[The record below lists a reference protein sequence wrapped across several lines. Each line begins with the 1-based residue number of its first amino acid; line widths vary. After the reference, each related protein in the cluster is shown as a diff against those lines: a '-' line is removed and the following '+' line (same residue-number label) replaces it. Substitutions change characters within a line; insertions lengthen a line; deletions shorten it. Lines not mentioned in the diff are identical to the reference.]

1 MSLESRLFD
10 AEKISAEI
18 LKITTSLKDLIATAD
33 QLGTSLQQNLGAVK
47 AAKSV
52 EQLSKSAKDFNDLQE
67 KTAQNSKAT
76 ADKMKELAAS
86 ADQLSEAD
94 KRVYIELQKKK
105 IELAAARKDLDA
117 LAKAE
122 VEAAKGTMIAA
133 DSYVAL
139 QRYLKD
145 TEKQIKNMTAAERDS
160 ANGKELIKKYNET
173 NNELK
178 AIDASMGN
186 YQRNIGNYVSALQ
199 GLGGPIG
206 NVVGQFTAIGNSA
219 KAFVENMD
227 GGAESVDKLG
237 TSAAG
242 SGAGMS
248 VLSNGLKIVG
258 TTLLALGKALL
269 KNPIIAVLAAALLIV
284 ISTIKGFQKA
294 ISDSEERQNKLSEAT
309 ARFQPILRTIGDIFE
324 VVTDVIISAVEWLG
338 KAFAA
343 VTEFLGINPEGSADA
358 YVAAEKL
365 KQDAILKTR
374 KLNEDAS
381 DQEAIINEQREILAD
396 KENYTYE
403 QRVEALKRLVSLKRK
418 WLPIDKK
425 SQS

>member
-33 QLGTSLQQNLGAVK
+33 QLGDSLQQNLGAVK

-86 ADQLSEAD
+86 ADKLSEAD
-94 KRVYIELQKKK
+94 KRVYIEMQKKK

-122 VEAAKGTMIAA
+122 VEAAKGTQVAA

-145 TEKQIKNMTAAERDS
+145 TAAQIKNMTAAERDS

-173 NNELK
+173 NNQLK
-178 AIDASMGN
+178 SIDASMGN
-186 YQRNIGNYVSALQ
+186 YQRNVGNYASALQ
-199 GLGGPIG
+199 GLGGSIG
-206 NVVGQFTAIGNSA
+206 SVVGQFTAIGNSA
-219 KAFVENMD
+219 KAFVENMG
-227 GGAESVDKLG
+227 GGADSVDKLG
-237 TSAAG
+237 KSAAG

-258 TTLLALGKALL
+258 TTFLAFGKALL
-269 KNPIIAVLAAALLIV
+269 KNPVFAAIAAALLIV

-309 ARFQPILRTIGDIFE
+309 ARFQPILR
-324 VVTDVIISAVEWLG
+324 
-338 KAFAA
+338 
-343 VTEFLGINPEGSADA
+343 
-358 YVAAEKL
+358 
-365 KQDAILKTR
+365 
-374 KLNEDAS
+374 
-381 DQEAIINEQREILAD
+381 
-396 KENYTYE
+396 NYWRY
-403 QRVEALKRLVSLKRK
+403 
-418 WLPIDKK
+418 I
-425 SQS
+425 

>member
-10 AEKISAEI
+10 AEKISVEI

-76 ADKMKELAAS
+76 ADKMKELAAR

-94 KRVYIELQKKK
+94 KRYYIELQKKK

-139 QRYLKD
+139 ERYLKD
-145 TEKQIKNMTAAERDS
+145 TAKQIKNMTAAERDS

-186 YQRNIGNYVSALQ
+186 YQRL
-199 GLGGPIG
+199 
-206 NVVGQFTAIGNSA
+206 
-219 KAFVENMD
+219 
-227 GGAESVDKLG
+227 
-237 TSAAG
+237 
-242 SGAGMS
+242 
-248 VLSNGLKIVG
+248 
-258 TTLLALGKALL
+258 
-269 KNPIIAVLAAALLIV
+269 
-284 ISTIKGFQKA
+284 
-294 ISDSEERQNKLSEAT
+294 
-309 ARFQPILRTIGDIFE
+309 
-324 VVTDVIISAVEWLG
+324 
-338 KAFAA
+338 
-343 VTEFLGINPEGSADA
+343 
-358 YVAAEKL
+358 
-365 KQDAILKTR
+365 
-374 KLNEDAS
+374 
-381 DQEAIINEQREILAD
+381 
-396 KENYTYE
+396 
-403 QRVEALKRLVSLKRK
+403 
-418 WLPIDKK
+418 
-425 SQS
+425 